1 MMCLQLLIILEAPSW
16 QQVGGVQRMLF
27 TLFTLAAMFLYPI
40 VSAAVVMPEQTRII
54 RNVGQEMPR
63 AEALRFVKV
72 HDRIIGG

>member
-27 TLFTLAAMFLYPI
+27 TRAAMFLYPI

-54 RNVGQEMPR
+54 RNVGQELPR